1 MDRIADEEL
10 EATALLA
17 EPVRR
22 TLYLYVLR
30 DGGEVGRD
38 QAARAMGIE
47 RGLAAFHLDK
57 LADAGLLEV
66 TYRRLSGRSGPGAG
80 RPNKL
85 YRRSAHQ
92 IDLTLPERRYALI
105 AHLLAGAVASSPAAT
120 AALGSAALALGE
132 SIGAGARAAA
142 GRRAGRDALMLAAK
156 ERLARLGFEPYHAEG
171 GTIRLRNC
179 PFDALANEHRELI
192 CGANLELID
201 GVLAG
206 LRATG
211 IAAALEPGARHCC
224 VALKRALQA

>member
-1 MDRIADEEL
+1 M
-10 EATALLA
+10 
-17 EPVRR
+17 
-22 TLYLYVLR
+22 
-30 DGGEVGRD
+30 
-38 QAARAMGIE
+38 
-47 RGLAAFHLDK
+47 
-57 LADAGLLEV
+57 
-66 TYRRLSGRSGPGAG
+66 
-80 RPNKL
+80 
-85 YRRSAHQ
+85 
-92 IDLTLPERRYALI
+92 
-105 AHLLAGAVASSPAAT
+105 
-120 AALGSAALALGE
+120 
-132 SIGAGARAAA
+132 GARAAA

-211 IAAALEPGARHCC
+211 IAAALEPGAGHCC